1 MDRHHKLDTD
11 KLLQIEDEQFAMFIC
26 SLFITCHDDEES
38 DKLKAKK
45 ILRYLL
51 SKKIINRDNF
61 KHCNTNS
68 YATMSSEEFFIRFKQ
83 QPEQLQTELI
93 RIMGEH
99 VCTLTIDDI
108 NDILLNAN
116 DYFALKS
123 TVKNLTE
130 PEKKQIISFFNK
142 CGILLRINDIFLYQ
156 MQVNTMEMAVKDV
169 QIISKLIEH
178 PETDLA
184 KLLSKLDYYCTI
196 IDKEKLRTH
205 SKEISVILD
214 KIIEKP
220 QFQDFIHTLMP
231 QPFPNKMVTQDNDK
245 TAELLTVSLKD
256 KTYINPINTFCKF
269 AVEKGYYSANFPKLF
284 AEGICPDEKI
294 SYNESNR
301 ISHVY
306 FYNRIK
312 QYSDT
317 DNLEDIFKT
326 LFIKTKGKSKNQN
339 ISLKL
344 GGNEGNEDNRTKD
357 FKNELDR
364 LLPDIYCVSG

>member
-1 MDRHHKLDTD
+1 MDKHDKFDTD
-11 KLLQIEDEQFAMFIC
+11 KLLQTEEEPFAMLIC
-26 SLFITCHDDEES
+26 ALFITCHDNDNDYKS
-38 DKLKAKK
+38 DRLKAKK

-51 SKKIINRDNF
+51 SKKIINRNNF
-61 KHCNTNS
+61 KHCDTNG
-68 YATMSSEEFFIRFKQ
+68 YATMSSEEFFIKFKQ

-99 VCTLTIDDI
+99 VNSLTIDDI

-116 DYFALKS
+116 GYSALKT
-123 TVKNLTE
+123 TVTKLSET
-130 PEKKQIISFFNK
+130 EKKQIKKFFNK

-156 MQVNTMEMAVKDV
+156 MQVNTMEMALKDV
-169 QIISKLIEH
+169 QIISKLIDH

-205 SKEISVILD
+205 SKEISGILD

-220 QFQDFIHTLMP
+220 QFKDLIKTVIP
-231 QPFPNKMVTQDNDK
+231 QPFINNIATPENDK
-245 TAELLTVSLKD
+245 TAALLTISLKD
-256 KTYINPINTFCKF
+256 KTYSEKIISFCKF
-269 AVEKGYYSANFPKLF
+269 AAEKGYYSENLPQLF
-284 AEGICPDEKI
+284 TEGLCTDAQI

-306 FYNRIK
+306 FYQRIK

-317 DNLEDIFKT
+317 DNLEDIFKR
-326 LFIKTKGKSKNQN
+326 LFIKTKGKSKGNT

-344 GGNEGNEDNRTKD
+344 GGNEGNKDKRTKD
-357 FKNELDR
+357 FKSELDS
-364 LLPDIYCVSG
+364 LLPDIN